1 MSLARHYLN
10 VSRARICHVSWGDP
24 IRQHLR
30 RARAPAPRHDPAPA
44 TSCWRLTQPARRS
57 STEFLKGPSTWA
69 AYAHVLGTQPF
80 QNFLC
85 SAAQKLAPHG
95 VGPMQCRRYGYACT
109 HFAGRDK
116 GFTSSSSFSPMGA
129 AWQYPRETSIVVQP
143 SPNQAIEHGGP
154 PRSQDHHKQNKTSP

>member
-1 MSLARHYLN
+1 MQSKRAVPKCFPCTDL
-10 VSRARICHVSWGDP
+10 SRIVGRPDT
-24 IRQHLR
+24 
-30 RARAPAPRHDPAPA
+30 PASTAGPCTSPRHDPAPA
-44 TSCWRLTQPARRS
+44 TSCWRVAQPARRS
-57 STEFLKGPSTWA
+57 STEFLKGPWTWA
-69 AYAHVLGTQPF
+69 AYAHVLGAQPF